1 MKKKKVLS
9 VLQVIGALLVALL
22 MLLPLIYG
30 VSTSFKTEKEI
41 YKFRPIFCLSSHR
54 LRAIGRC

>member
-41 YKFRPIFCLSSHR
+41 YKFPPDFLPQQPCR
-54 LRAIGRC
+54 

>member
-41 YKFRPIFCLSSHR
+41 YKFPARFSASA
-54 LRAIGRC
+54 AIG